1 MSGSGILTEE
11 EKREMLQDA
20 RDPRRRRAFA
30 AAQRL
35 SHEGS
40 LDDYI
45 DFLSANMDLAEASPP
60 RITRMHDPRL

>member
-1 MSGSGILTEE
+1 LTEE

-20 RDPRRRRAFA
+20 RDPIRRRAFA

-35 SHEGS
+35 CHEGS

-45 DFLSANMDLAEASPP
+45 DFLSENMDLAEASPP
-60 RITRMHDPRL
+60 RITQAKDYRL